1 MKKIEANLK
10 ILFCFVEDNICRH
23 RLLKR
28 IILARRF
35 GFCSF
40 SEGDDDDDGLF
51 ILDFKKTK
59 ISSSIFYSSRFLS
72 SDYFRHCCCCH
83 RRWFYDHVF
92 VKKCVRFDDDVH
104 Q

>member
-1 MKKIEANLK
+1 MNKKIEANLK

-40 SEGDDDDDGLF
+40 SVGNDDDDGLF
-51 ILDFKKTK
+51 ILDFKTK
-59 ISSSIFYSSRFLS
+59 ISSPILYSSRFLS
-72 SDYFRHCCCCH
+72 IDYFRHCCC
-83 RRWFYDHVF
+83 RRWFSDYVF